1 METRPPTPVQLLVAV
16 AFAISCFGLLLFLWL
31 AFGGPTPLKPES
43 YRVTV
48 PFDEATQ
55 LAVESDVRISGVSVG
70 RVKSIELND
79 DGLADAELEINER
92 YAPIPSNARAILR
105 QKTLLGETY
114 VELTPGSQDQSPLP
128 KDPLPEGGAL
138 PPAQVS
144 DAVELDEIFRTFD
157 EPTRAA
163 FQAWQQEVSVALRH
177 RGADLSAAIGNLGPF
192 ASDLDRLLRILDT
205 QRVATR
211 DFVRDTG
218 EVFTALSERRGQLSG
233 LIRNS
238 ERVFSTTA
246 ARNES
251 LQQAFIALPTFLDE
265 QRLTLDRLER
275 FSTNTNPLITQLRPA
290 ARELSP
296 TLIDLERLAPE
307 LRDFFIGFRKAAN
320 RAKPGFPALRE
331 ILDDVAA
338 QRHPAGPGPTALP
351 PGRDRVPR
359 QRRRDEPGQAV
370 RARVAGERRARAL
383 PAHLT
388 AAGARLD
395 RRVPGAPQRRP
406 FEPLHEAQRV
416 QHPGQRPRELQ
427 HGKLRRRGLGDL
439 PSAGGHNRGP
449 GVRRVGAI
457 RRRLGEPRRVLRPA
471 ERFHLRRRDQLDRDP
486 RAAVQGPAPVSVDR
500 RRLVRIDG
508 LSARTRARALR
519 ENFCGELAADR
530 KAIQFPAPGRDLGP
544 AGVL

>member
-70 RVKSIELND
+70 AVKSIELND
-79 DGLADAELEINER
+79 EGLADAELEINER
-92 YAPIPSNARAILR
+92 YAPIPSDTRAILR

-128 KDPLPEGGAL
+128 KDPLPEGGEL

-233 LIRNS
+233 LISNS

-251 LQQAFIALPTFLDE
+251 LQEAFIALPSFLDE

-275 FSTNTNPLITQLRPA
+275 FATNTNPLITQLRPA

-296 TLIDLERLAPE
+296 TLIDLGKLAPE
-307 LRDFFIGFRKAAN
+307 LRDFFIGFRKAAS
-320 RAKPGFPALRE
+320 RAKPGFPALRD
-331 ILDDVAA
+331 ILDNELPPFLADIDPWLRNVTPLVQVLRLYRQDVTAFLGNVAA
-338 QRHPAGPGPTALP
+338 TSQARRSAPESPANGELVHYLRTSPPLGPDSIAGYPERLRVGRSNPYMKPGGYNILASGLESFNTANC
-351 PGRDRVPR
+351 
-359 QRRRDEPGQAV
+359 
-370 RARVAGERRARAL
+370 
-383 PAHLT
+383 
-388 AAGARLD
+388 
-395 RRVPGAPQRRP
+395 
-406 FEPLHEAQRV
+406 
-416 QHPGQRPRELQ
+416 
-427 HGKLRRRGLGDL
+427 
-439 PSAGGHNRGP
+439 AGGASATFP
-449 GVRRVGAI
+449 
-457 RRRLGEPRRVLRPA
+457 
-471 ERFHLRRRDQLDRDP
+471 P
-486 RAAVQGPAPVSVDR
+486 RAATLADPAFAEWARYDAGSAELGEFYDLLRDFTFNGGTSSNGIPAPACKDQPPYRSIGGAPSESTDY
-500 RRLVRIDG
+500 LHVR
-508 LSARTRARALR
+508 
-519 ENFCGELAADR
+519 ELA
-530 KAIQFPAPGRDLGP
+530 P
-544 AGVL
+544 